1 MRKKKG
7 IREGRLPS
15 PRLSAAKSAEC
26 WRLSGGDPQTPIPP
40 CHRFFPSGGTSRRE
54 PEDPD
59 AFPQRGGGSGHTPLG
74 WPVPC
79 CIRGCQARRGNIE
92 RTATAERRVATIS
105 PMQEETKLP
114 ASGDQRP
121 RRGGIVMNAKT
132 ICLKAEVQR
141 TPVGQPALLWWG
153 SSAAL
158 PLLVGH
164 SHISGP
170 GGQRLVSVLQ

>member
-7 IREGRLPS
+7 IWEGRLPR
-15 PRLSAAKSAEC
+15 PRLSAAKSAEY
-26 WRLSGGDPQTPIPP
+26 WRLGGGDPQTPIPP
-40 CHRFFPSGGTSRRE
+40 CHRSFPSGGTSRRE

-59 AFPQRGGGSGHTPLG
+59 AFPQRGGGSGHTSLD

-79 CIRGCQARRGNIE
+79 CIRGCQARRGNIK

-105 PMQEETKLP
+105 SMQEEMKLP

-132 ICLKAEVQR
+132 VVDAKAVI
-141 TPVGQPALLWWG
+141 TSP
-153 SSAAL
+153 
-158 PLLVGH
+158 H
-164 SHISGP
+164 HITLG
-170 GGQRLVSVLQ
+170 